1 MTMAEMLAFLEDRS
15 SWEASREFLT
25 ARFEEVPGVAPRAL
39 TSEGSEM
46 RDLGW
51 AFEHDDRQVE
61 VWFAAGGWGVSVDG
75 SSQVGVD
82 VAAWFRSIVPADV
95 VVRASDS
102 MYSFDLALEP
112 GVTAEELG
120 AWYEENVGEL
130 Y

>member
-1 MTMAEMLAFLEDRS
+1 MAEMLAYLEDRS

-25 ARFEEVPGVAPRAL
+25 TRFAEIPGIAATSLP
-39 TSEGSEM
+39 SEGSEM

-51 AFEHDDRQVE
+51 TFEHEDRQVE

-75 SSQVGVD
+75 SSQAGVD
-82 VAAWFRSIVPADV
+82 VAVWFRSIVPADV
-95 VVRASDS
+95 AVRASDS
-102 MYSFDLALEP
+102 MYSFDLELTP